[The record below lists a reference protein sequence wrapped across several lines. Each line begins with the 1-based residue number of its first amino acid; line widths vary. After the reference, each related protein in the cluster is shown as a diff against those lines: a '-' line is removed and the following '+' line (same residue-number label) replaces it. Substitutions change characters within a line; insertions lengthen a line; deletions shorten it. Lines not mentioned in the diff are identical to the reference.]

1 MKTKTK
7 GRRFLSTLLTLC
19 MVIGLCVGF
28 KTTAKAFDA
37 LPEAFSQLEGKANY
51 DAATGA
57 ITLTDNVTLTT
68 AILVP
73 TGTYSIDLAGY
84 TITSPAN
91 CIEINRDNVNL
102 TLKDTSSER
111 NGTLTAQYYA
121 VLVNPRKNSNITI
134 ESGTYISTS
143 TATNK
148 YAAVSID
155 IKNGGSANISG
166 GYFVSGGDALA
177 LRMMSDSQAT
187 LTGGSFKTSKT
198 ANGANSIGIY
208 ETTSRTISSII
219 NASCHVS
226 LAGADPVPLN
236 EATALNATSYSE
248 SISIIDP
255 TAVPTPDSDQEST
268 IKATVIDNVQP
279 PVSVPTYTTTIP
291 AEINLGTLKKSNT
304 ESIKSAE
311 FEVKVAD
318 VKNMNGKQVNVS
330 ISTTDGNFN
339 LKKGTDTLPFKVF
352 NKTTGGTALN
362 SGNTFATFTEDKTV
376 TGRVEVDQNDIIAA
390 GNYSGTVKFSI
401 ALEDRVN

>member
-7 GRRFLSTLLTLC
+7 GRRFLSIFLTLC
-19 MVIGLCVGF
+19 MVIGLCVEF
-28 KTTAKAFDA
+28 KTTAKAYDA
-37 LPEAFSQLEGKANY
+37 LPAAFSQLEGKANY

-68 AILVP
+68 TIDIP
-73 TGTYSIDLAGY
+73 SGTFSIDLAGY
-84 TITSPAN
+84 IIDSPTRCFRVITH
-91 CIEINRDNVNL
+91 DVNL
-102 TLKDTSSER
+102 TFKDSSSEYT
-111 NGTLTAQYYA
+111 GTVRGGEGALYIQPG
-121 VLVNPRKNSNITI
+121 NNNIVTI
-134 ESGTYISTS
+134 ESGTYISES
-143 TATNK
+143 TRGN
-148 YAAVSID
+148 AAVHAGFND
-155 IKNGGSANISG
+155 TGSLNISG
-166 GYFVSGGDALA
+166 GIFKAKTSALV
-177 LRMMSDSQAT
+177 LQVLSSSNIK
-187 LTGGSFKTSKT
+187 LTGGYYQINDT
-198 ANGANSIGIY
+198 NGGGGSINIWNDK
-208 ETTSRTISSII
+208 RTIASVIPSS
-219 NASCHVS
+219 SHVS
-226 LAGADPVPLN
+226 LNGAAQVAVE
-236 EATALNATSYSE
+236 EATELQSSQFTGT
-248 SISIIDP
+248 IRILDP

-376 TGRVEVDQNDIIAA
+376 TGRVEVDQNDITAL